1 MKYYLFKIRGKNHN
15 YAMSK
20 IDEIK
25 EIIRNI
31 EMNSTDGYYYEVYTE
46 KLVKAVRRNIDE
58 ITQAIAKDGFTP
70 GEILYI
76 AEISP
81 QYTSLTG
88 TSELIDAL
96 SEWLLRNE
104 RDTATNDIKGYIEEA
119 RKTYSSLFGI

>member
-1 MKYYLFKIRGKNHN
+1 MN
-15 YAMSK
+15 K
-20 IDEIK
+20 IDEIR

-46 KLVKAVRRNIDE
+46 KLVKAVRKNIVE
-58 ITQAIAKDGFTP
+58 IAKAIEEEDLTP

-96 SEWLLRNE
+96 SEWLIRNE
-104 RDTATNDIKGYIEEA
+104 NDTATNDIKGYIEEA
-119 RKTYSSLFGI
+119 RKTYSSLFGF

>member
-1 MKYYLFKIRGKNHN
+1 MKYYLFKNKGKNHN

-20 IDEIK
+20 IDEIR

-58 ITQAIAKDGFTP
+58 IAKNIVEDNFTP
-70 GEILYI
+70 SEILYI
-76 AEISP
+76 AEICL

-88 TSELIDAL
+88 TSDLIDAL
-96 SEWLLRNE
+96 SEWLIRNE
-104 RDTATNDIKGYIEEA
+104 SGTATNDIKGYIEEA
-119 RKTYSSLFGI
+119 RKTYSFLFGI

>member
-1 MKYYLFKIRGKNHN
+1 
-15 YAMSK
+15 MSK

-31 EMNSTDGYYYEVYTE
+31 EMNSTDGYNYEVYTE

-96 SEWLLRNE
+96 SEWLIRNE
-104 RDTATNDIKGYIEEA
+104 RDTTTNDIKGYIEEA
-119 RKTYSSLFGI
+119 RKTYSSLFGL